1 MAEPGEEKDHG
12 EILIRRHH
20 AVDHEA
26 HHGGAWKIAFADFM
40 TAMMALFLVL
50 WLISSTSEKTRH
62 TVAQYF
68 NPVKLVDMSTLKKGF
83 RDPKETEMGSGPNP
97 KETPNESDSSKRTP
111 PPGKTEESSPEKS
124 IKAQDAREAALF
136 RDPYAVLA
144 EIAAATPGQSSKTAA
159 AQTNLQQDDSAQRL
173 TDPFTTMPDDAQK
186 TMDDAPSLAP
196 GRQAADAAQEKLY
209 DRENLAPAI
218 PDSQSRT
225 ASSKAQAPQIPG
237 GEQTSAPAPKE
248 ADNQKETRSMEEQA
262 AKGREAAKLRAS
274 VAQALSEYAL
284 GQQSPRV
291 EVRDT
296 GEGVLISLT
305 DEAGFSM
312 FAVGSAEPRPE
323 TVRIM
328 ERIGEILKASPGSIV
343 IRGHTDGRPFKGGP
357 YDNWRLSAARAQMAL
372 YMLTRGG
379 VSDKRIDR
387 VEGYADHRLKSP
399 ANPLGAENRR
409 IEILLRKDKA

>member
-111 PPGKTEESSPEKS
+111 PPG
-124 IKAQDAREAALF
+124 
-136 RDPYAVLA
+136 
-144 EIAAATPGQSSKTAA
+144 QSSKTAA

-248 ADNQKETRSMEEQA
+248 ADNQKVTRSMEEQA